1 LTIEWLTIRIKGA
14 PHLSEITA
22 DALEFSLQPMS
33 LKEQIISDMT
43 AAMKA
48 QDAAR
53 TSTLRMVKAAIM
65 NREKDGGGELTD
77 EDIQKLLRTQVKQ
90 RRDSVEQYQKAN
102 RPDLA
107 DKEQA
112 EIAIIEAYLPQSASQ
127 EEIDQAVV
135 AAIAET
141 GASSMKDMGGVMK
154 AAMAKLAGKSA
165 DGKMVSETV
174 KAKLTVSA

>member
-1 LTIEWLTIRIKGA
+1 MR
-14 PHLSEITA
+14 
-22 DALEFSLQPMS
+22 
-33 LKEQIISDMT
+33 LKEQIVSDMT

-53 TSTLRMVKAAIM
+53 TSTLRMIKAAIM

-77 EDIQKLLRTQVKQ
+77 EDVQKLLRTQLKQ
-90 RRDSVEQYQKAN
+90 RRDSVEQYEKAN

-127 EEIDQAVV
+127 EEIDRAVV

-141 GASSMKDMGGVMK
+141 GASSVKDMGGVMK
-154 AAMAKLAGKSA
+154 AAMVKLAGKNA
-165 DGKMVSETV
+165 DGKMVSAAV
-174 KAKLTVSA
+174 KNRLGG

>member
-1 LTIEWLTIRIKGA
+1 
-14 PHLSEITA
+14 
-22 DALEFSLQPMS
+22 MS

-48 QDAAR
+48 QDTAR

-65 NREKDGGGELTD
+65 NREKDGGSEPTD
-77 EDIQKLLRTQVKQ
+77 EDVQKLLRSQVKQ

-102 RPDLA
+102 RQDLA

-112 EIAIIEAYLPQSASQ
+112 EIAIIEGYLPQAASQ
-127 EEIDQAVV
+127 EEIDQAVT

-141 GASSMKDMGGVMK
+141 GASSMKDMGAVMK
-154 AAMAKLAGKSA
+154 ATMATLAGKNA

-174 KAKLTVSA
+174 KAKLSA

>member
-1 LTIEWLTIRIKGA
+1 
-14 PHLSEITA
+14 
-22 DALEFSLQPMS
+22 MS
-33 LKEQIISDMT
+33 LKDQIISDMT

-53 TSTLRMVKAAIM
+53 TSTLRMVKAALM

-77 EDIQKLLRTQVKQ
+77 EDIQKLLRTQLKQ
-90 RRDSVEQYQKAN
+90 RRDSVEQYEKAN

-112 EIAIIEAYLPQSASQ
+112 EIAIIETYLPQSASQ
-127 EEIDQAVV
+127 DEIDQAVV

-141 GASSMKDMGGVMK
+141 GASAMKDMGGVMK

-174 KAKLTVSA
+174 KAKLAGS

>member
-1 LTIEWLTIRIKGA
+1 
-14 PHLSEITA
+14 
-22 DALEFSLQPMS
+22 MS
-33 LKEQIISDMT
+33 LKDQIISDMT

-53 TSTLRMVKAAIM
+53 TSTLRLVKAAIM

-77 EDIQKLLRTQVKQ
+77 EDVQKLLRTQLKQ

-102 RPDLA
+102 RQDLA

-112 EIAIIEAYLPQSASQ
+112 EIAIIEGYLPQSASQ

-174 KAKLTVSA
+174 KAKLNQ

>member
-1 LTIEWLTIRIKGA
+1 
-14 PHLSEITA
+14 
-22 DALEFSLQPMS
+22 MS
-33 LKEQIISDMT
+33 LKEQITSDMT

-48 QDAAR
+48 QDTAR

-65 NREKDGGGELTD
+65 NREKEGGGELTN

-90 RRDSVEQYQKAN
+90 RRDSVEQYEKAN

-107 DKEQA
+107 DKELA
-112 EIAIIEAYLPQSASQ
+112 ETAIIEGYLPQSASQ

-135 AAIAET
+135 AAIGET

-154 AAMAKLAGKSA
+154 VAMARLAGKSA

-174 KAKLTVSA
+174 KAKLSQ